1 MEDLVNDDN
10 NCQYSDEEEI
20 EEECTGKI
28 PVVVMDQHHDAYKI
42 IKRYVNKKNVLSKTG
57 NTIIHFD
64 AHVDDLIPDEIQIRT
79 RLEAKSIRFR
89 LFGDFGKEN
98 WLKEAVNDNVLK
110 HVVWIKPPWALQ
122 TEDAHIEL
130 NENVTL
136 DIKTLGR
143 SVFSGISED
152 YEGFKQIFSALSPG
166 DSYILDFEYN
176 FFSSDSPFCE
186 EYVDAPDYY
195 SKLKELFKLEIPEE
209 KTEIQIENASNKR
222 HAKLEVLYEIFM
234 YLQQHRTLP
243 LDVKE
248 ADKELFTQILEFKNH
263 LQQYYS
269 EKNINWKNIYEAG
282 LVSNDYILPVHH
294 TTPEDIKKLLDC
306 VSKLLD
312 LLPNPPSLITISIM
326 YEYDRYTP
334 KNTLDF
340 LQDALHDFFSSKY
353 ENVDFEY
360 LDY

>member
-1 MEDLVNDDN
+1 MEDLVNVD
-10 NCQYSDEEEI
+10 NCQYSDDEEN
-20 EEECTGKI
+20 EENCTGKI
-28 PVVVMDQHHDAYKI
+28 PVVVMDQHHNAYKI
-42 IKRYVNKKNVLSKTG
+42 IKRYVHQKNVLPKTG

-64 AHVDDLIPDEIQIRT
+64 AHVDELIPDEMQIRT
-79 RLEAKSIRFR
+79 RVEAKSTRFR
-89 LFGDFGKEN
+89 LFGDCGQEN
-98 WLKEAVNDNVLK
+98 WLKKAVNDNVLK

-130 NENVTL
+130 SENVTL

-143 SVFSGISED
+143 SVFSNIPED
-152 YEGFKQIFSALSPG
+152 YDGFEQIFSTLSPG
-166 DSYILDFEYN
+166 DPYILDFEYN
-176 FFSSDSPFCE
+176 FFSSDSPFCA
-186 EYVDAPDYY
+186 EYLDAPDYY
-195 SKLKELFKLEIPEE
+195 SKLKELFKLEIPED
-209 KTEIQIENASNKR
+209 KTEIQIENASNRR

-234 YLQQHRTLP
+234 YLQQHRTLS

-248 ADKELFTQILEFKNH
+248 GDKKLFTEVSELKNH

-269 EKNINWKNIYEAG
+269 EENINWKNIYEAG

-294 TTPEDIKKLLDC
+294 TTPEDIRKLLDC
-306 VSKLLD
+306 ISKLLD

-334 KNTLDF
+334 KDTLDF
-340 LQDALHDFFSSKY
+340 IQNTLHDFFSSKY
-353 ENVDFEY
+353 EDVYFEY